1 MQVGFLQYS
10 VTRNREQN
18 IEQFKRCLAQH
29 QCDIVVLPE
38 LSMCGYL
45 FESRAQLAA
54 FAEPV
59 PDGDSTRCM
68 LQLSRQYACTIIFGL
83 AEQENRMLF
92 NTAVIVSNGR
102 YVGKYRKIHLTDF
115 EKRFFDRGSQNTVFD
130 VNGIK
135 IGVQICFDL
144 WFPEISREQIRQGAQ
159 LLCALANFGG
169 ETTYHI
175 CKMRAIENLTPLV
188 LCNRVGSESIPG
200 MTADFLGKSTI
211 VDAVGQRLHIA
222 PEHAPGFAA
231 CDIPPAQSRANLL
244 CSDFDAEM
252 GVHYQEQPVN
262 GGEAL
267 PEEDIRI
274 TMADIRAY
282 IEDKKAQAR
291 AEGRAEL
298 TLKANDIHKALQLK
312 NRMPMVC
319 NAMRQCMGESDA
331 VLHDTASG
339 YSSTLKIRYRFT
351 GHTI

>member
-1 MQVGFLQYS
+1 MRVGFLQYS

-18 IEQFKRCLAQH
+18 IEQLKHFLEQN
-29 QCDIVVLPE
+29 QCDIIVLPE

-45 FESRAQLAA
+45 FESRDQLAA

-59 PDGDSTRCM
+59 PGGDSTRCM

-83 AEQENRMLF
+83 AEQENHRLF

-211 VDAVGQRLHIA
+211 VDAAGQRLHIA
-222 PEHAPGFAA
+222 PERAPGFAV
-231 CDIPPAQSRANLL
+231 CDISPAQSRANLL

-252 GVHYQEQPVN
+252 GVHYPEQQPS

-267 PEEDIRI
+267 PEGDPRI

-282 IEDKKAQAR
+282 IEGRKTQAH
-291 AEGRAEL
+291 AKGQAEL
-298 TLKANDIHKALQLK
+298 TLKSNDIHKALQLK

-319 NAMRQCMGESDA
+319 NAMRQCMSADDA
-331 VLHDTASG
+331 VLHATASG
-339 YSSTLKIRYRFT
+339 YSSTLEIRYQLT
-351 GHTI
+351 GHVD